1 MALVVAFAAILL
13 LRIAMVPDP
22 GPLELAPVLAAAWWF
37 GARVALIAGAA
48 AVAVHVTGALVG
60 HPFDAWTLAFRLPL
74 LVAPGYLLG
83 LLRDERATHAK
94 ELSRL
99 RVIQDALA
107 PIEAPEL
114 PLLDV
119 ATRYVPAERGVAG
132 DFYLIAQGHNN
143 STVVAVGDVVGK
155 GIEAAKRATFVRATL
170 SACAPYSDNPVHL
183 LRVANSELIRQ
194 HGVSADFITMVC
206 VVIRPDSSLVW
217 SSAGHPPPISL
228 TDGSAIGT
236 PRPSYP
242 LGIAPEL
249 PVVGHQTLLPDYG
262 ILLYT
267 DGLTDARPRRQS
279 YEPFG
284 RTRLARL
291 ITEMRDPSPQEVVDR
306 AVDAAQVFARGALPD
321 DVCLV
326 AVRSKLSPAWRQRM
340 AEHPNGKVEEIAPA
354 VSAAPPAPPAVEAQA
369 AGLSGGRGSEA
380 GRRPTRGAPG

>member
-1 MALVVAFAAILL
+1 MALVAALVAILV
-13 LRIAMVPDP
+13 LRLTLAPDP
-22 GPLELAPVLAAAWWF
+22 GPLELVPVLAAAWWF
-37 GARVALIAGAA
+37 GTRAALIAGAGA
-48 AVAVHVTGALVG
+48 SAVLIAGGVAGND
-60 HPFDAWTLAFRLPL
+60 PFELWTLVFRLPL
-74 LVAPGYLLG
+74 TVVPGYLLG
-83 LLRDERATHAK
+83 LLRDERVSHHK
-94 ELSRL
+94 ELGRL

-107 PIEAPEL
+107 PIEPPDL
-114 PLLDV
+114 PLLEL

-132 DFYLIAQGHNN
+132 DFYLVAQGHNN
-143 STVVAVGDVVGK
+143 STVLVVGDVVGK

-194 HGVSADFITMVC
+194 HGPSADFITVVC

-217 SSAGHPPPISL
+217 SSAGHPPPVSL
-228 TDGSAIGT
+228 TDGLPIGT

-249 PVVGHQTLLPDYG
+249 PVVGHHTLLPQAG

-267 DGLTDARPRRQS
+267 DGLTDARPRKQT

-284 RTRLARL
+284 RARLTRL
-291 ITEMRDPSPQEVVDR
+291 ITELRDPNPQDVVDK
-306 AVDAAQVFARGALPD
+306 AVEAAQVFTRGALPD

-340 AEHPNGKVEEIAPA
+340 REQVDGRPAVDEGAVETVAPA
-354 VSAAPPAPPAVEAQA
+354 S
-369 AGLSGGRGSEA
+369 STGS
-380 GRRPTRGAPG
+380 

>member
-1 MALVVAFAAILL
+1 MQIVALAAALAAILV
-13 LRIAMVPDP
+13 LRLTLEPDP
-22 GPLELAPVLAAAWWF
+22 GPLELVPVLAAAWWF
-37 GARVALIAGAA
+37 GTRAALIAGAA
-48 AVAVHVTGALVG
+48 AAAILTTGGIVG
-60 HPFDAWTLAFRLPL
+60 DAFELWTLVFRIPL
-74 LVAPGYLLG
+74 TVVPGYLLG
-83 LLRDERATHAK
+83 LLRDERVERFK
-94 ELSRL
+94 ELGRL

-107 PIEAPEL
+107 PVEPPDL
-114 PLLDV
+114 PLLEL

-132 DFYLIAQGHNN
+132 DFYLVAQGHNN
-143 STVVAVGDVVGK
+143 STVLVVGDVVGK

-194 HGVSADFITMVC
+194 HGPSADFITVVC

-217 SSAGHPPPISL
+217 SSAGHPPPVSL
-228 TDGSAIGT
+228 TDGLPIGT

-249 PVVGHQTLLPDYG
+249 PVVGHHTLLPQTG

-267 DGLTDARPRRQS
+267 DGLTDARPRRGT

-291 ITEMRDPSPQEVVDR
+291 IAEMRDPNPQDVVDK
-306 AVDAAQVFARGALPD
+306 AMEAATVFSRGALPD

-340 AEHPNGKVEEIAPA
+340 REHANGREEVEEG
-354 VSAAPPAPPAVEAQA
+354 AVEA
-369 AGLSGGRGSEA
+369 SEA
-380 GRRPTRGAPG
+380 ASSPGV

>member
-1 MALVVAFAAILL
+1 MRPDERRDAQIVALVLAFAGILL
-13 LRIAMVPDP
+13 LRLAMVPDP

-37 GARVALIAGAA
+37 GARAALIAGAA
-48 AVAVHVTGALVG
+48 AVAVHITGAVVG
-60 HPFDAWTLAFRLPL
+60 DPFDVWTLVFRLPL
-74 LVAPGYLLG
+74 LVVPGWLLG
-83 LLRDERATHAK
+83 RLRDERASHGK

-155 GIEAAKRATFVRATL
+155 GIEAAKRATFVRATI

-206 VVIRPDSSLVW
+206 VVIRPDSSVVW
-217 SSAGHPPPISL
+217 SSAGHPPPVSL
-228 TDGSAIGT
+228 TDGSPIGS

-267 DGLTDARPRRQS
+267 DGLTDARPRRQA

-284 RTRLARL
+284 RNRLARL
-291 ITEMRDPSPQEVVDR
+291 ITEMRDPSPQEVVDS
-306 AVDAAQVFARGALPD
+306 AVEAAQVFARGALPD

-340 AEHPNGKVEEIAPA
+340 AEQANGQTVEEL
-354 VSAAPPAPPAVEAQA
+354 VPAPPPPAAAVEAER
-369 AGLSGGRGSEA
+369 S
-380 GRRPTRGAPG
+380 

>member
-1 MALVVAFAAILL
+1 MALVAALAALLL
-13 LRIAMVPDP
+13 LRLTVASDP
-22 GPLELAPVLAAAWWF
+22 GPLELVPVLAAAWWF
-37 GARVALIAGAA
+37 GTRAALIAGAGA
-48 AVAVHVTGALVG
+48 SAVLIAGGIAG
-60 HPFDAWTLAFRLPL
+60 DPFELWTLVFRLPL
-74 LVAPGYLLG
+74 TVVPGYLLG
-83 LLRDERATHAK
+83 LLRDERVARQK
-94 ELSRL
+94 ELGRL

-107 PIEAPEL
+107 PVEPPEL
-114 PLLDV
+114 PLLEL

-132 DFYLIAQGHNN
+132 DFYLVAQGHNN
-143 STVVAVGDVVGK
+143 STVLVVGDVVGK

-183 LRVANSELIRQ
+183 LRVANAELIRQ
-194 HGVSADFITMVC
+194 HGPSADFITVVC

-217 SSAGHPPPISL
+217 SSAGHPPPVSL
-228 TDGSAIGT
+228 TDGLPIGT

-249 PVVGHQTLLPDYG
+249 PAVGHHTLLPQAG

-267 DGLTDARPRRQS
+267 DGLTDARPRRQI

-291 ITEMRDPSPQEVVDR
+291 ITELRDPNPQDVVDK
-306 AVDAAQVFARGALPD
+306 AVEAAQVFSRGALPD

-340 AEHPNGKVEEIAPA
+340 RDQVDGRQA
-354 VSAAPPAPPAVEAQA
+354 VDEGAVETVQPASS
-369 AGLSGGRGSEA
+369 SGS
-380 GRRPTRGAPG
+380 